1 MFVLYY
7 PFLIIIRQ
15 VFLYFSFFSFK
26 VKVLIFITEVKMLN
40 VYDCV
45 EELNNK
51 NWFKRQVKKSGI
63 LNPFLAVSKYEK
75 LFYDNCSEY
84 TKNNFS
90 QIIPEL
96 KNKIISK
103 KLITSDNELIDI
115 WDINPYKSKK
125 YIIFCSGISSEKTNP
140 IQQFFYHQ
148 LVECGFGVIAFDYR
162 GRGKSGGL
170 FSQCA
175 VFKDMCAVHKYL
187 KNKKIKTKNIGLIGH
202 SMGCAVAL
210 DFSCTDIFSFVVL
223 INPFSKASDMAK
235 CLLSKVSMPNVIK
248 KILQFIPG
256 CIFPLEN
263 KFNNENLIK
272 KIKIPV
278 YIIHTKNDC
287 IIPLKLARKLFVN
300 ARKNKNI
307 SYTVLKG
314 FEHELNEEKIQ
325 YCINYLKNFSE

>member
-1 MFVLYY
+1 MFVPYY
-7 PFLIIIRQ
+7 PFLITIRQ

-26 VKVLIFITEVKMLN
+26 AKVLVFIMEVKMLN

-51 NWFKRQVKKSGI
+51 HWFKKQIKKSGI

-115 WDINPYKSKK
+115 WDINPYKSNK
-125 YIIFCSGISSEKTNP
+125 YIIFCSGISSEKTSI
-140 IQQFFYHQ
+140 IQQIFYHRI
-148 LVECGFGVIAFDYR
+148 VENGFGVIAFDYR
-162 GRGKSGGL
+162 GRGKSGGK
-170 FSQCA
+170 FSQCS
-175 VFKDMCAVHKYL
+175 VFNDMCTIYKYL
-187 KNKKIKTKNIGLIGH
+187 KNKNIKTKNIGLIGH

-210 DFSCTDIFSFVVL
+210 DFSCTNIFSFVVL

-235 CLLSKVSMPNVIK
+235 NILSRVKMPNIIK
-248 KILQFIPG
+248 KFLQIIPG
-256 CIFPLEN
+256 AFFPLKN
-263 KFNNENLIK
+263 KFNNEKIIK

-278 YIIHTKNDC
+278 YIIHTKNDS
-287 IIPLKLARKLFVN
+287 IIPLSIAQKLFN
-300 ARKNKNI
+300 NNKKRKNI
-307 SYTVLKG
+307 SYSVLDG
-314 FEHELNEEKIQ
+314 NEHELNEEKIQ
-325 YCINYLKNFSE
+325 FCINYLRNVSE